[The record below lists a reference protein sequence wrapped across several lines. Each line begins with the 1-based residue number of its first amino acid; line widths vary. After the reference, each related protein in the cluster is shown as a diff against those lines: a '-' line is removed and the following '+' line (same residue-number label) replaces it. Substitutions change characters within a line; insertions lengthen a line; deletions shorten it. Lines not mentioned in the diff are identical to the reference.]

1 MKHSLC
7 AAALLAGSLG
17 LAAAA
22 MPAAAQA
29 IGDSNCIAPINF
41 DSWRALDDK
50 TVILTNR
57 TRHDYK
63 VSLAPG
69 CFDLDFAMR
78 IGIKSF
84 STSRLQCIS
93 RGDFLTVPRDVGFP
107 GERCMI
113 TKVEAYTPE
122 MAHADAV
129 AKAMSKAPRQ

>member
-1 MKHSLC
+1 MKRSLC
-7 AAALLAGSLG
+7 AAALLAGLG
-17 LAAAA
+17 LAAATI
-22 MPAAAQA
+22 PAAAQRVGEA
-29 IGDSNCIAPINF
+29 NCIAPINF

-50 TVILTNR
+50 TVILTSR
-57 TRHDYK
+57 TRRDYK

-93 RGDFLTVPRDVGFP
+93 RGDFLTVPRDAGFP

-113 TKVEAYTPE
+113 TKVEAYTPD

-129 AKAMSKAPRQ
+129 AKAMSKAPR